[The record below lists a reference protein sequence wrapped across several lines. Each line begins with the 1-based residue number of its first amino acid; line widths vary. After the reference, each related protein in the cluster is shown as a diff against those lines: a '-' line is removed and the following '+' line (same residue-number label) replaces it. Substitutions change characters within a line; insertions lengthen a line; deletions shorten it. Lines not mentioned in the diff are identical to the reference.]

1 MHKPV
6 LLEEVLK
13 FAQKNRP
20 RSVLDGTFGRGGHS
34 RAMLEAMPQAKVYGI
49 DQDLAAVEHAQK
61 EFAAEITED
70 RFSIQHFNFHNVA
83 SLKGAPPEGFD
94 VILLDLGVSSPQLD
108 EAARGFSF
116 YHDGPLDMR
125 MDQTLKYSAA
135 DVVNT
140 WPEVELNDLFIKLGE
155 IRRPQRVVRAI
166 VNDRKEKPFVTTRDL
181 ASLIERVEGWSRKGH
196 HPATRFFL
204 ALRMAVNNELSG
216 LESCLPD
223 LMRALSPS
231 GRLIIITFHSLE
243 DRIVKYA
250 FKEGWG
256 LGYPLFKKV
265 VVPTR
270 EEESANPRSRSA
282 KLRVFQRGV
291 NNDVRD
297 KYADK
302 KSGYKKPGAEE
313 DSGD

>member
-6 LLEEVLK
+6 LLEEVLNLAK
-13 FAQKNRP
+13 ENSP
-20 RSVLDGTFGRGGHS
+20 GSVLDGTFGRGGHT
-34 RAMLEAMPQAKVYGI
+34 RAMMEAVPEAKFYGI
-49 DQDLAAVEHAQK
+49 DQDLDAVAHAES
-61 EFAAEITED
+61 EFKSEIQSGK
-70 RFSIQHFNFHNVA
+70 FSIRHFNFHNIA
-83 SLKGAPPEGFD
+83 RFENGPAGGFD

-108 EAARGFSF
+108 EAGRGFSF
-116 YHDGPLDMR
+116 YNDGPLDMR

-135 DVVNT
+135 DLVNT
-140 WPEVELNDLFIKLGE
+140 WPEVELNDLFVTLGE

-166 VNDRKEKPFVTTRDL
+166 VADRKEKPFKTTRDL

-204 ALRMAVNNELSG
+204 ALRMAVNAELSG

-223 LMRALSPS
+223 LMRALSPK

-250 FKEGWG
+250 FREGG
-256 LGYPLFKKV
+256 ELGYPLFKKV
-265 VVPTR
+265 IVPSR

-291 NNDVRD
+291 NTSGGK
-297 KYADK
+297 KYRKDET
-302 KSGYKKPGAEE
+302 EE
-313 DSGD
+313 

>member
-6 LLEEVLK
+6 LLEEVLNLAK
-13 FAQKNRP
+13 EISP
-20 RSVLDGTFGRGGHS
+20 RTILDGTFGRGGHS
-34 RAMLEAMPQAKVYGI
+34 RAMLEAIPGAKVFAI
-49 DQDLAAVEHAQK
+49 DQDLAAVEHGKAL
-61 EFAAEITED
+61 ESD
-70 RFSIQHFNFHNVA
+70 RFSIRHFNFHNIA
-83 SLKGAPPEGFD
+83 RLDSRPESGFD

-108 EAARGFSF
+108 EAGRGFSF

-125 MDQTLKYSAA
+125 MDQTLEYSAA
-135 DVVNT
+135 DLVNT
-140 WPEVELNDLFIKLGE
+140 WPEVELIDLFSGLGE
-155 IRRPQRVVRAI
+155 VRRPQRVVRAI
-166 VNDRKEKPFVTTRDL
+166 VNDRKEKPFQSTRDL

-196 HPATRFFL
+196 HPATRYFL

-250 FKEGWG
+250 FRESRE

-265 VVPTR
+265 IVPSR

-291 NNDVRD
+291 GNDGKKE
-297 KYADK
+297 KYGK
-302 KSGYKKPGAEE
+302 AEPE
-313 DSGD
+313 